1 MVRIFLFILPFLLL
15 GQETETI
22 KKTEIY
28 ISPEA
33 NKNNTVGQLYPG
45 AKVTKLKKDKS
56 GKFVKATIEFY
67 IPIESLEESRVS
79 RSASVEQIADYA
91 KYKLLKA
98 TQNGKRIIISLQINN
113 IHSNKEL
120 NFSAIAFVK
129 VIGMGENKGE
139 LNPFEGKYQGL
150 AIIKPKESII
160 AELIY
165 DFKSNPK
172 NVELICTGKLKGN
185 KVYYTLGF

>member
-28 ISPEA
+28 TSPAA
-33 NKNNTVGQLYPG
+33 NKNSTVGQLNPG

-56 GKFVKATIEFY
+56 GKFVKETIEFY
-67 IPIESLEESRVS
+67 IPIEALDESRVS
-79 RSASVEQIADYA
+79 HSARVEQIADYA

-165 DFKSNPK
+165 DFKSKPK

-185 KVYYTLGF
+185 QVYYTLGF

>member
-28 ISPEA
+28 TSPAA
-33 NKNNTVGQLYPG
+33 NKNSKVGQLYPG

-56 GKFVKATIEFY
+56 GKFVKETIEFY
-67 IPIESLEESRVS
+67 IPIEALDESRVS
-79 RSASVEQIADYA
+79 HSASVEQIADYA

-165 DFKSNPK
+165 DFKSKPK
-172 NVELICTGKLKGN
+172 NVELICTGKLKGDQ
-185 KVYYTLGF
+185 VYYTLGF